1 MNFLSLKK
9 IYHGDLA
16 ARNILLTENY
26 VPKISDFGFSKRLYS
41 TASKCLYKEL
51 NDDNNVELPL
61 KWAAIETLMYGLV
74 SSKSDVWSYGV
85 LLWEI
90 FQLGEEPYR
99 PCKLIQY
106 NHCNSY
112 KVKFCQICTLQVY
125 TNFQFIIDSIQLIEL
140 AMLNKMHYI

>member
-1 MNFLSLKK
+1 MNFLSLKN

-16 ARNILLTENY
+16 ARNILLTENF

-41 TASKCLYKEL
+41 NASKCLYKEL

-99 PCKLIQY
+99 PGKLLYY
-106 NHCNSY
+106 NHCNPY
-112 KVKFCQICTLQVY
+112 KLKFR
-125 TNFQFIIDSIQLIEL
+125 FSIDC
-140 AMLNKMHYI
+140 A

>member
-1 MNFLSLKK
+1 MEFLGKCN

-16 ARNILLTENY
+16 ARNILLTENF

-41 TASKCLYKEL
+41 NASKCLYKEL

-99 PCKLIQY
+99 PGKLFY
-106 NHCNSY
+106 HNYCESY
-112 KVKFCQICTLQVY
+112 KYKKIFFCIFY
-125 TNFQFIIDSIQLIEL
+125 IQ
-140 AMLNKMHYI
+140 K